1 MKATV
6 EGVFSAWCRALAMLC
21 LLCSWNAEATAPR
34 VAPQLF
40 GEEMKSDIVGYQ
52 LAPLANPV
60 KSEEALVQEL
70 IAEAFKAAGKTVTL
84 DVLPSRQ
91 LAKYALLNSDAVALM
106 GSQGDLTAKEKSQ
119 YRVVTFYLRGAAP
132 GEEAIALIFSKK
144 HVRGKALQQAFD
156 AGLQKIIKSGK
167 YAELL
172 EKHLVKGQDVAGYAM
187 RLKRYNPGW
196 K

>member
-1 MKATV
+1 
-6 EGVFSAWCRALAMLC
+6 MLC
-21 LLCSWNAEATAPR
+21 LFCSWNAEATAPR

-52 LAPLANPV
+52 FAPLDHPV
-60 KSEEALVQEL
+60 KPEEALLKEL
-70 IAEAFKAAGKTVTL
+70 IAEAFKAAGKTATL

-91 LAKYALLNSDAVALM
+91 LAKYALLNNDAVALM
-106 GSQGDLTAKEKSQ
+106 GSQGDLAAKEKSQ

-144 HVRGKALQQAFD
+144 HVRGNALQRAFD
-156 AGLQKIIKSGK
+156 AGLQKIIKNGK

-172 EKHLVKGQDVAGYAM
+172 EKHLGKGPDIADYVM
-187 RLKRYNPGW
+187 RLKRHNPGW